1 MYLANTTRP
10 IAFSVNMLA
19 RYIST
24 PTRRHR
30 NGISY
35 MSLFYSKDCSP
46 DLIGHADVGY
56 LSDLHKARSQIG
68 YVFICGGTAIS
79 WRYTKQSIV
88 STSSNHAEIIAIH
101 KAIRECPVWMVV
113 CHGFIMYGTVCY
125 VELIDPPPSST
136 SHRPR
141 RGRPRKIPIPI
152 SILPEN
158 SNPENEKILK
168 GVNGVA
174 TSLISSEDTTMLN
187 ARVMP
192 KMDAVMKK
200 RVKLK
205 KKVYKR
211 KRPES
216 FKKALNQQFRIRAM
230 AGREVREY
238 TNLTDPKDK
247 KFGKGKDRID
257 DEEVTFQRMVSK
269 ASSPFATS
277 SSSTS
282 YVTMSSFSF
291 SNLPSTL
298 RPPFAVNPTTLMQE
312 VAGERGG
319 YLHGR
324 GALDSD
330 DLLYLKEQMEAEE
343 DAERLL
349 RRSEKRAFQAFKIS
363 FFLNKAVADSSPAS
377 IALPLHVE
385 PKPKSGIRQQDLL
398 KRVLEVKPKK
408 QKASTGSDGSN
419 SSASTQA
426 APSSY
431 SGSNQE

>member
-1 MYLANTTRP
+1 
-10 IAFSVNMLA
+10 
-19 RYIST
+19 
-24 PTRRHR
+24 
-30 NGISY
+30 
-35 MSLFYSKDCSP
+35 
-46 DLIGHADVGY
+46 
-56 LSDLHKARSQIG
+56 
-68 YVFICGGTAIS
+68 
-79 WRYTKQSIV
+79 
-88 STSSNHAEIIAIH
+88 
-101 KAIRECPVWMVV
+101 
-113 CHGFIMYGTVCY
+113 
-125 VELIDPPPSST
+125 
-136 SHRPR
+136 
-141 RGRPRKIPIPI
+141 
-152 SILPEN
+152 
-158 SNPENEKILK
+158 
-168 GVNGVA
+168 
-174 TSLISSEDTTMLN
+174 
-187 ARVMP
+187 
-192 KMDAVMKK
+192 
-200 RVKLK
+200 
-205 KKVYKR
+205 
-211 KRPES
+211 
-216 FKKALNQQFRIRAM
+216 M

-269 ASSPFATS
+269 
-277 SSSTS
+277 
-282 YVTMSSFSF
+282 
-291 SNLPSTL
+291 
-298 RPPFAVNPTTLMQE
+298 MQE

-349 RRSEKRAFQAFKIS
+349 RRSEKRAFQAFK
-363 FFLNKAVADSSPAS
+363 KAVADSSPAS

-431 SGSNQE
+431 SGSNQEQQKEISPARPNDSTANETAVDNPIKSLVAAYDSSDDED